1 MPAQAK
7 EIDHDPCVQTDSQ
20 QPMLHQDF
28 QVSVVQEEFFLMKVV
43 DSARQLCLHVAY
55 TPTKDGFLQKH
66 FPSGPVHCYAEFH
79 GALLFEAIRYRVVRV
94 PECNRATN
102 GQRCGYD

>member
-1 MPAQAK
+1 MPAQANQ
-7 EIDHDPCVQTDSQ
+7 IDDNPEVQSDSQ

-55 TPTKDGFLQKH
+55 TPIKDGFLQKH

-79 GALLFEAIRYRVVRV
+79 GALLFEAIRYRRSEERRV
-94 PECNRATN
+94 GKE
-102 GQRCGYD
+102 